1 MNLTELTLGVLA
13 TSLEER
19 ELLRSLV
26 RVLGLRR
33 LVVEV
38 EEYCAAAGDRST
50 LELVEARPELIIVD
64 MQDPRA
70 GLKSLEIL
78 HVALPETWILAISA
92 VNDPGLII
100 EAMRAGAR
108 EFLVKPIQPESLSEA
123 LQRYLAEKER
133 AQKKD
138 KGGELYCVTS
148 AKGGAG
154 ATSVTLNLATALSEL
169 PETRVAVLD
178 LNSPVGDAAAYL
190 NLSPRFTAS
199 DAMEAAGRL
208 DSVLLE
214 SYMSHS
220 NGLAVLPG
228 PKDFRPELPPG
239 VADPMGGAAGLA
251 RLLEVVT
258 RTYSHTVIDLTP
270 TLDKE
275 LLRLVLE
282 LASRVV
288 VVLTPE
294 LPALWRTQRLF
305 GYLQGSCGAE
315 KLRVVL
321 NRSHRSDEIT
331 DHEIEKTL
339 RHPVYCQ
346 LPNDYQTCIQAINSG
361 RPLVTSNHSELA
373 RNYKDLAR
381 RLSGIAPP
389 EKRGGLLRLFS
400 SGARRHDAGS

>member
-1 MNLTELTLGVLA
+1 MNLTEVTLGVLA

-50 LELVEARPELIIVD
+50 LELVEARPELVIVD

-123 LQRYLAEKER
+123 FQRYLAEKER

-214 SYMSHS
+214 SYMSRS

-282 LASRVV
+282 LATRVL

-346 LPNDYQTCIQAINSG
+346 LPNDYQTCIQAINTG

-373 RNYKDLAR
+373 RSYKDLAR
-381 RLSGIAPP
+381 RLSGVAVP

-400 SGARRHDAGS
+400 AGARRQDAGS

>member
-1 MNLTELTLGVLA
+1 MNLTEVTLGVLA
-13 TSLEER
+13 TSPEER
-19 ELLRSLV
+19 DLLQSLA

-33 LVVEV
+33 LVAEV
-38 EEYCAAAGDRST
+38 DEYCAAPGDRAT
-50 LELVEARPELIIVD
+50 LELVEARPELVIVD

-70 GLKSLEIL
+70 GLKALEIL

-108 EFLVKPIQPESLSEA
+108 EFLVKPIQPEGLSEA
-123 LQRYLAEKER
+123 LRRYLAEKER
-133 AQKKD
+133 VQKKN
-138 KGGELYCVTS
+138 KSGELYCVTS

-190 NLSPRFTAS
+190 NLTPRFTAS
-199 DAMEAAGRL
+199 DAMEAATRL
-208 DSVLLE
+208 DGVLLE
-214 SYMSHS
+214 SYMSRF

-228 PKDFRPELPPG
+228 PKDFRPDLPPG
-239 VADPMGGAAGLA
+239 VADPMTGTAGLV
-251 RLLEVVT
+251 RLLEVVAC
-258 RTYSHTVIDLTP
+258 TYTHTVIDLTP
-270 TLDKE
+270 SLDKE
-275 LLRLVLE
+275 LLRLVLDM
-282 LASRVV
+282 ATRVL

-305 GYLQGSCGAE
+305 GFLQGACDAE

-321 NRSHRSDEIT
+321 NRSQRSDEIT
-331 DHEIEKTL
+331 DREIEKTL
-339 RHPVYCQ
+339 RHPVYSQ
-346 LPNDYQTCIQAINSG
+346 LPNDYSTCIAAINSG
-361 RPLVTSNHSELA
+361 RPLVTANHSELA

-381 RLSGIAPP
+381 RLSGIGPP
-389 EKRGGLLRLFS
+389 EKRGGFRRLFS
-400 SGARRHDAGS
+400 SATRRHDAGN

>member
-1 MNLTELTLGVLA
+1 MNLTEVNLGVLA
-13 TSLEER
+13 TSPEER

-33 LVVEV
+33 LVVEATD
-38 EEYCAAAGDRST
+38 YCAAAGDRST

-108 EFLVKPIQPESLSEA
+108 EFLVKPILPESLSEA
-123 LQRYLAEKER
+123 FQRYLAEKER

-208 DSVLLE
+208 DGVLLE
-214 SYMSHS
+214 SYMSRS

-228 PKDFRPELPPG
+228 PKDFRPDLPPG

-258 RTYSHTVIDLTP
+258 GTYSHTVVDLTP
-270 TLDKE
+270 SLDKE
-275 LLRLVLE
+275 LLRMVLE
-282 LASRVV
+282 LATRVL

-305 GYLQGSCGAE
+305 GYLTGSCGAE

-331 DHEIEKTL
+331 DQEIEKTL

-373 RNYKDLAR
+373 RSYKDLAR

-400 SGARRHDAGS
+400 SGARRQDAGS